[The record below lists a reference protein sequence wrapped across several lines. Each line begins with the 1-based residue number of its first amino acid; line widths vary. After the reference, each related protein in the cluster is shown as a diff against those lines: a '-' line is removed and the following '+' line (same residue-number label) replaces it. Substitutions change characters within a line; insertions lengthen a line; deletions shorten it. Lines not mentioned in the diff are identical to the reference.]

1 MSAIMEHAM
10 KHRFL
15 FFFFLFMLFSPLACS
30 DKIEPGTTAQSPQV
44 VKNVPVATA
53 RITDQPLI
61 YEAVGTVQAG
71 IKSRL
76 ASKLLGA
83 IEAVHVREGDR
94 VKKGDTLLLIDQ
106 RQVSAGLRGAEAGLS
121 EAKEGLAAAKSNSHA
136 ARAAEKL
143 ALATYERY
151 LNLRRDDSVS
161 VQEFDEIEARYR
173 QAKAALGQAE
183 AMVEAATARVK
194 QTEAALATARVNRKD
209 AVITAPHDGII
220 TAKMVDKG
228 DLAKPG
234 TPLLTLE
241 TTRGFCVDVVLPET
255 YVDDVQ
261 PRQSVSVEVPAL
273 KTGLLE
279 GNVCTI
285 VPSADVRS
293 RSFIV
298 KIKLPIDRKVK
309 SGLFARAQI
318 PVGHSKQLRIPQK
331 AVVTRGQLSGLYLV
345 DSENIAHFRLIRTG
359 KTFGDS
365 VEVLSGLKEG
375 TRYVVEPPPKLS
387 DGARV
392 EVAHGTR
399 VR

>member
-1 MSAIMEHAM
+1 MVQRLSCLLVLFAMFFMSA
-10 KHRFL
+10 
-15 FFFFLFMLFSPLACS
+15 CG
-30 DKIEPGTTAQSPQV
+30 DKIEPGNSSQSPQV
-44 VKNVPVATA
+44 V
-53 RITDQPLI
+53 TDVVVETVHVTEQPLI
-61 YEAVGTVQAG
+61 YEGVGTVKAG
-71 IKSRL
+71 ISSNL
-76 ASKLLGA
+76 ASKLLGTV
-83 IEAVHVREGDR
+83 EAVRVREGDE
-94 VKKGDTLLLIDQ
+94 VKQGDTLVIIDQ
-106 RQVSAGLRGAEAGLS
+106 RQVKAALRGAEAGVL
-121 EAKEGLAAAKSNSHA
+121 EAKKALSAAAAARDA
-136 ARAAEKL
+136 ARAEEEL
-143 ALATYERY
+143 ASATYERY
-151 LNLRRDDSVS
+151 LNLKRQDSVS
-161 VQEFDEIEARYR
+161 DQEFEEVEARYR
-173 QAKAALGQAE
+173 QAQAALGQAV

-220 TAKMVDKG
+220 TAKMVDQG

-318 PVGHSKQLRIPQK
+318 PVGHSKQLRIAQK

-359 KTFGDS
+359 KTFGNS

-375 TRYVVEPPPKLS
+375 TRYVMEPPPKLS

-392 EVAHGTR
+392 EVAHGTK

>member
-1 MSAIMEHAM
+1 M
-10 KHRFL
+10 
-15 FFFFLFMLFSPLACS
+15 
-30 DKIEPGTTAQSPQV
+30 
-44 VKNVPVATA
+44 
-53 RITDQPLI
+53 
-61 YEAVGTVQAG
+61 
-71 IKSRL
+71 
-76 ASKLLGA
+76 LGA
-83 IEAVHVREGDR
+83 A
-94 VKKGDTLLLIDQ
+94 
-106 RQVSAGLRGAEAGLS
+106 SARL
-121 EAKEGLAAAKSNSHA
+121 K
-136 ARAAEKL
+136 
-143 ALATYERY
+143 
-151 LNLRRDDSVS
+151 
-161 VQEFDEIEARYR
+161 
-173 QAKAALGQAE
+173 QAKAALSA
-183 AMVEAATARVK
+183 
-194 QTEAALATARVNRKD
+194 ARVNRKD
-209 AVITAPHDGII
+209 SVIKAPGDGII

-241 TTRGFCVDVVLPET
+241 TTHGFCVDVVLPET
-255 YVDDVQ
+255 YVDYVRPQ
-261 PRQSVSVEVPAL
+261 QKVSVEVPAL

-279 GNVCTI
+279 GNICTI

-318 PVGHSKQLRIPQK
+318 PVGQSKKLLIAK
-331 AVVTRGQLSGLYLV
+331 NGVVTRGQLTGLYLV

-375 TRYVVEPPPKLS
+375 ARYVVEPPPKLS

-392 EVAHGTR
+392 EVAHGTK

>member
-1 MSAIMEHAM
+1 MQN
-10 KHRFL
+10 RFL
-15 FFFFLFMLFSPLACS
+15 LSLLSFFVILSPLACGE
-30 DKIEPGTTAQSPQV
+30 KTEPGTSSEAPPV
-44 VKNVPVATA
+44 VRGVPVTTA
-53 RITDQPLI
+53 RITDQPLM

-71 IKSRL
+71 IKTSL
-76 ASKLLGA
+76 ASKLLGTVEV
-83 IEAVHVREGDR
+83 IQVREGDD
-94 VKKGDTLLLIDQ
+94 VKKGDTLVLIDQ
-106 RQVSAGLRGAEAGLS
+106 REVNAELRKAEASLA
-121 EAKEGLAAAKSNSHA
+121 EAKKGLAAAKSNSDA
-136 ARAAEKL
+136 ARASEKL

-151 LNLRRDDSVS
+151 LNLKRDNSVS
-161 VQEFDEIEARYR
+161 IQEFDEIEGRYR

-183 AMVEAATARVK
+183 AMVEAATARIN
-194 QTEAALATARVNRKD
+194 QAEAVLATARINKKD
-209 AVITAPHDGII
+209 AVITAPHDGIV

-234 TPLLTLE
+234 TLLLTLE

-255 YVDDVQ
+255 HIDYVEPKQ
-261 PRQSVSVEVPAL
+261 KVSVEVPAL

-279 GNVCTI
+279 GDICTI

-318 PVGHSKQLRIPQK
+318 PVGHSKKLRIAQK
-331 AVVTRGQLSGLYLV
+331 AVVTRGQLTGLYLV
-345 DSENIAHFRLIRTG
+345 DSENIAHFRLIRVG

-375 TRYVVEPPPKLS
+375 ARYVVEPPPRLS

-392 EVAHGTR
+392 EVAHGTK